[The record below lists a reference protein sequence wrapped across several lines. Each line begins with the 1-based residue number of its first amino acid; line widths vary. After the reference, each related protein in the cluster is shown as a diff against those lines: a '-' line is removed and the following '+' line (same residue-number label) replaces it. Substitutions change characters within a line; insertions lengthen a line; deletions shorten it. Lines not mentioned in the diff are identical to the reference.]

1 MRSRC
6 FWNMLNADRNL
17 ASALSET
24 LWKKK
29 KKQNSPVPDESAH
42 RQHPCES
49 AEQNQVLQTWEME
62 KLFFFKNDE
71 KWKMSFN
78 KQFDKL

>member
-1 MRSRC
+1 M
-6 FWNMLNADRNL
+6 
-17 ASALSET
+17 
-24 LWKKK
+24 
-29 KKQNSPVPDESAH
+29 PDESAH

-62 KLFFFKNDE
+62 KLFFFLNDE